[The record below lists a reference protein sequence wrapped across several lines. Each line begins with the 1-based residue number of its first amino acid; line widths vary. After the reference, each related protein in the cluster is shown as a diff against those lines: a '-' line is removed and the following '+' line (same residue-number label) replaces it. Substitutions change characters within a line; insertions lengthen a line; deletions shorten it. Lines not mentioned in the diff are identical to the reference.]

1 MNTPRKLKDTVL
13 KVKRRIKV
21 NVRIVLVNLLSVEN
35 YKNNNNTVLK
45 LG

>member
-1 MNTPRKLKDTVL
+1 MNTPGKLKDTVL

-35 YKNNNNTVLK
+35 YKIITIRF
-45 LG
+45 